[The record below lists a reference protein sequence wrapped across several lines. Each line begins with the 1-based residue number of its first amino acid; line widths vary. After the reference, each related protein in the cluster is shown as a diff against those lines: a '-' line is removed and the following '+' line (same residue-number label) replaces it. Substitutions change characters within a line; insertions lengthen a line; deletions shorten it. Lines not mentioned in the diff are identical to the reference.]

1 MKIIV
6 ELKSDLMPGSGSG
19 FAGVVDSDI
28 EYEANGLPFI
38 PAKRL
43 KGCLRECAEE
53 IRDSD
58 SDTYQAVF
66 DKLFGKPGMERGE
79 SLKLGNGYLTQKNAD
94 DEFVDIYS
102 AYSAEVDSA
111 NLPHSEV
118 LDLFTSLRRQTALDE
133 SGQAKSDTLRSKRVI
148 NKGQYFEFAVD
159 IPADCADLL
168 DRSCKTLRYMGLNRT
183 RGLGEI
189 KCALVD
195 CGITDN
201 TKDAQ
206 DEIAEDAVALG
217 YTLELLEPVIA
228 GSRLGVKDACEE
240 YIFGSTFLGVFASLW
255 CDASPNVNEPE
266 DCDEFRELFLLDKVK
281 FGAAF
286 PADSKRVYY
295 PTSHAI
301 RTDKEKLRFADK
313 SLSHT
318 DKEKRQPSDESLS
331 LTDKAAICKKLG
343 GFAAIEDGI
352 IYRKSVTREVYQHH
366 SRPDDKSI
374 GSATGIGA
382 GGGQFY
388 KYEAL
393 SKGQTFKGVIHG
405 DAESLRKLTEL
416 FKGREYVSLGRSRT
430 AQYGKA
436 RLTLRAMADKA
447 EEITVKPGDSVRLT
461 VRTPAILCDEQGSVR
476 PDIRKLIPEIEKFE
490 ICNTFVSETVVCGYN
505 AKWRLP
511 RAQVR
516 ALAEGS
522 GIVLTNKSDA
532 DITLNGEYFVGQ
544 RTGDGFGYVAT
555 EKTNNE
561 SLSEP
566 KLPENTQATGEKNE
580 GYLSRKIERR
590 RALREAI
597 RKGSADAARFNALN
611 NSNIGRVLEALE
623 QSNDRTQF
631 DEKIKQIKKENI
643 RSKVQAV
650 CEGYLSDDFGLYKA
664 WLNAC
669 MVRLKQ
675 RNRNEESE
683 GGAAN
688 EHE

>member
-1 MKIIV
+1 MNIIV
-6 ELKSDLMPGSGSG
+6 ELKSDLMPDSGSG
-19 FAGVVDSDI
+19 FAGIVDSDI

-53 IRDSD
+53 IKDSD
-58 SDTYQAVF
+58 RDTYQTAF

-79 SLKLGNGYLTQKNAD
+79 SLKLGNGYITQKNAD

-102 AYSAEVDSA
+102 AYSAELNSA

-148 NKGQYFEFAVD
+148 NKGQCFEFAVD
-159 IPADCADLL
+159 IPADCANLL
-168 DRSCKTLRYMGLNRT
+168 DLSCKTLRYMGLNRT

-189 KCALVD
+189 KCTFAGREV
-195 CGITDN
+195 IDN
-201 TKDAQ
+201 AEAGQ
-206 DEIAEDAVALG
+206 CEIVEDAAALE
-217 YTLELLEPVIA
+217 YKLELLEPVIA
-228 GSRLGVKDACEE
+228 GSRLGVKDTCEE
-240 YIFGSTFLGVFASLW
+240 YIFGSTLLGVFASLW
-255 CDASPNVNEPE
+255 CDANPNANEPGY
-266 DCDEFRELFLLDKVK
+266 CDEFRELFLLDKVK

-301 RTDKEKLRFADK
+301 RTDKEKGRFADI
-313 SLSHT
+313 SVSPP
-318 DKEKRQPSDESLS
+318 DKTE
-331 LTDKAAICKKLG
+331 ICKKLG

-366 SRPDDKSI
+366 SRPEDKSI
-374 GSATGIGA
+374 GSATGIGT
-382 GGGQFY
+382 GCGQFY

-405 DAESLRKLTEL
+405 DVESLRKLTEL

-461 VRTPAILCDEQGSVR
+461 VRTPAILCNGHGTVR
-476 PDIRKLIPEIEKFE
+476 PDIRKLIPEIEKFK
-490 ICNTFVSETVVCGYN
+490 ICNTLASETVVCGYN

-522 GIVLTNKSDA
+522 GIVLTNKSDE
-532 DITLNGEYFVGQ
+532 DIILNGEYFVGQ

-566 KLPENTQATGEKNE
+566 KPPENTQTTGEKNE
-580 GYLSRKIERR
+580 GCLSRKIERR

-597 RKGSADAARFNALN
+597 LKGSADAARFNALN

-623 QSNDRTQF
+623 QSNDRAQF

-650 CEGYLSDDFGLYKA
+650 CEGYSSDDFGLYKA

-683 GGAAN
+683 EGAAN